1 MNAVHRFNPANAV
14 HASSPASAVR
24 TLSLALAL
32 AFSALPFFTP
42 AQADYL
48 PDPKAAEAALWASPS
63 VMQSRGNVAAQSLRG
78 QSLQQGRDEW
88 KLDAEASQRRIQPS
102 PSENFAEW
110 GLALSRP
117 IRMPGRAEADRALA
131 GALNAHAEAS
141 LGEALHESGRQLL
154 MLWFDWLN
162 QSSQANLWQ
171 AQQQLVEQQLAT
183 VNSRIR
189 LGEAPRSERVNAEA
203 ALAQIRLQQQQAAT
217 RLQQARNRLRAQF
230 PALPLTADTTL
241 PPPGSPGFDGS
252 AEAYVN
258 AVLEHNHELFR
269 ARRQADALQA
279 EARQLARLR
288 SVDPSVGVFY
298 RNEMGGNEH
307 IVGLGVGLTLP
318 GGARR
323 TDQAAAAQLA
333 TTAQEAATLLEQRLR
348 MDARADYET
357 AVAQVANWQ
366 QAQQAAQA
374 LDEAARLATRAY
386 SLGEGGLDQVLMN
399 RRLALEGQLMAQ
411 QVQLDALAANARL
424 KLDSH
429 QLWPLDVETDS
440 AHAHP

>member
-1 MNAVHRFNPANAV
+1 MNAVHQSSRANAV
-14 HASSPASAVR
+14 QSLSPANAVR
-24 TLSLALAL
+24 TLSLALAW

-48 PDPKAAEAALWASPS
+48 PDPKAAEAALWASPM
-63 VMQSRGNVAAQSLRG
+63 VTQSRGDYAAQSLRS
-78 QSLQQGRDEW
+78 QSLQQGREEW
-88 KLDAEASQRRIQPS
+88 KLDAEVDQRRIRTTPS
-102 PSENFAEW
+102 DDFAEW

-117 IRMPGRAEADRALA
+117 IRMPARAEADRALA

-154 MLWFDWLN
+154 TLWFDWLN
-162 QSSQANLWQ
+162 QSSQSSLWQ
-171 AQQQLVEQQLAT
+171 AQRQLAEQQLAT
-183 VNSRIR
+183 VNARIR

-217 RLQQARNRLRAQF
+217 RLQQARSRLLAQF
-230 PALPLTADTTL
+230 PALPLTVDTTL
-241 PPPGSPGFDGS
+241 PPPAQPGFQGS
-252 AEAYVN
+252 ADQYVD

-269 ARRQADALQA
+269 ARRQADVLQA
-279 EARQLARLR
+279 EARKLARHR

-298 RNEMGGNEH
+298 RNEMGGDEH
-307 IVGLGVGLTLP
+307 VLGLGVGLTLP

-323 TDQAAAAQLA
+323 TDQEAAEQLA
-333 TTAQEAATLLEQRLR
+333 ATAQDAAIRLEQRLR
-348 MDARADYET
+348 LEARADFET
-357 AVAQVANWQ
+357 AAGQTANWE

-386 SLGEGGLDQVLMN
+386 ALGEGSLDQVLLT
-399 RRLALEGQLMAQ
+399 RRLALEGQLAAQ

-424 KLDSH
+424 KLDAH
-429 QLWPLDVETDS
+429 QLWPLDVDADS